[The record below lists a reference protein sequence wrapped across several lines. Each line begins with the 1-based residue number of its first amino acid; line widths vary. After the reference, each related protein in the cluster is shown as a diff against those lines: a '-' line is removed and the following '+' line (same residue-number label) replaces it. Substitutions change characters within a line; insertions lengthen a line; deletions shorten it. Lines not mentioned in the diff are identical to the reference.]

1 MNDFENT
8 FVILSIAFLFICVPT
23 VCLCRCSGEK
33 NKIINIP
40 VSTIP
45 SSKIPLLTLPL
56 LTLPVNTNNKYIEI

>member
-1 MNDFENT
+1 MNDLENT
-8 FVILSIAFLFICVPT
+8 FAILSIVFLFICVPT

-45 SSKIPLLTLPL
+45 SSKIPLLTVPL
-56 LTLPVNTNNKYIEI
+56 LTEPVNRNNKYVEI